1 MDILG
6 TVKSLLGGSEG
17 GEQNEL
23 IKSITNL
30 VGGQGGGLNN
40 LVQQFSSKGLGD
52 VISSWISTGKN
63 LPVSADQIQNVL
75 GSDTIKGIASKV
87 GLDTGTVSKQL
98 SDLLPNLVDKL
109 TPDGKIP
116 EGDLIS
122 EGMDKLGNL
131 FGKK

>member
-116 EGDLIS
+116 ESDLIS
-122 EGMDKLGNL
+122 EGIDKLGNL